1 MEITISTLLTIIG
14 GMSFVLFAM
23 MGIDKALAKRGAW
36 RVPEKTLFLLALL
49 GGALGGI
56 IGMYFFRHK
65 TRHWYFVYG
74 IPAILL
80 LQIALVMFVLNG
92 PFEIA
97 FL

>member
-14 GMSFVLFAM
+14 GMSFLLFAM

-65 TRHWYFVYG
+65 TRHTSFKAG
-74 IPAILL
+74 LPMLL
-80 LQIALVMFVLNG
+80 IVNIACCIALIT
-92 PFEIA
+92 E
-97 FL
+97 

>member
-14 GMSFVLFAM
+14 GMSFLLFAM
-23 MGIDKALAKRGAW
+23 MGIDKSLAKRGAW

-65 TRHWYFVYG
+65 TRHASFKVG
-74 IPAILL
+74 LPMLL
-80 LQIALVMFVLNG
+80 IVNIACCIALIT
-92 PFEIA
+92 E
-97 FL
+97 

>member
-1 MEITISTLLTIIG
+1 MEITISALLTIIG
-14 GMSFVLFAM
+14 GMSFLLFAM

-65 TRHWYFVYG
+65 TRHTSFKAGLPMMLIVN
-74 IPAILL
+74 IACC
-80 LQIALVMFVLNG
+80 IALIT
-92 PFEIA
+92 E
-97 FL
+97 

>member
-1 MEITISTLLTIIG
+1 MTITLSTLLLVIG

-36 RVPEKTLFLLALL
+36 RVPERTLFLLALL

-65 TRHWYFVYG
+65 TRHASFKAGLPVLL
-74 IPAILL
+74 ILN
-80 LQIALVMFVLNG
+80 IACC
-92 PFEIA
+92 IA
-97 FL
+97 RITE

>member
-1 MEITISTLLTIIG
+1 MEITISALLTIIC
-14 GMSFVLFAM
+14 GMSFLLFAM

-65 TRHWYFVYG
+65 TRHASFKAG
-74 IPAILL
+74 LPMLL
-80 LQIALVMFVLNG
+80 IVNIACCIALIT
-92 PFEIA
+92 E
-97 FL
+97 

>member
-1 MEITISTLLTIIG
+1 MEITLSTLLVVIG

-49 GGALGGI
+49 GGALGGL

-65 TRHWYFVYG
+65 TRHASFKAG
-74 IPAILL
+74 LPILL
-80 LQIALVMFVLNG
+80 IVNIACCIAL
-92 PFEIA
+92 ITK
-97 FL
+97 

>member
-1 MEITISTLLTIIG
+1 MEITIDSLIMIIA

-23 MGIDKALAKRGAW
+23 MGIDKALAKGGAW

-65 TRHWYFVYG
+65 TRHLSFKAGLPV
-74 IPAILL
+74 LL
-80 LQIALVMFVLNG
+80 IINIACCIALIT
-92 PFEIA
+92 E
-97 FL
+97 